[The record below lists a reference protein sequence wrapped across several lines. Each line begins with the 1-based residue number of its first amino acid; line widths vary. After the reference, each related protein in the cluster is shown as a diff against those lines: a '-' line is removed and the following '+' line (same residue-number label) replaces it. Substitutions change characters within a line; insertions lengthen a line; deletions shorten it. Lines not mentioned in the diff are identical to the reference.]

1 MKDRGRQSGGKEEG
15 QVVDSEAGRG
25 VGISRSVAGTKPG
38 HVENLKPRRKELC
51 PVRWGIVRLPLSPR
65 ETPVLVTSVLEWQ
78 CREVEREAS
87 RPRRAH
93 GPPPPLEKEASLSY
107 QLSDFSGHRER
118 SRLEIAF

>member
-1 MKDRGRQSGGKEEG
+1 M
-15 QVVDSEAGRG
+15 DSEAGRG

-38 HVENLKPRRKELC
+38 LVENPKPRKNIETELY

-65 ETPVLVTSVLEWQ
+65 EMPILVTSVLEWQ

-93 GPPPPLEKEASLSY
+93 HPPSPLEKEASLSY
-107 QLSDFSGHRER
+107 QLSGFSGHRER
-118 SRLEIAF
+118 SRLEIAY